1 MLCIDVPVK
10 CILFTIVIVFGLL
23 FIILHRL

>member
-1 MLCIDVPVK
+1 VPVK